1 MKKTKLPTGATDAH
15 VHVFR
20 PDVYP
25 YAADRTYTPGRIT
38 TGQLGKFLKAHDL
51 KRVVVVQPSV
61 YGTDNRAMVD
71 TLAALGRRRARGVAV
86 VDLASVS
93 DEELADLEAAGVA
106 GLRLNVT
113 TREPGDLTKALKA
126 ADRRLKGSDLHIQIY
141 APLPVV
147 VANERAIA
155 GMKRPVVLD
164 HFSGARSGHAG
175 SAEGLRVLLRLLRDG
190 PAWVKLS
197 GAYRVSLNAET
208 IWNDVAPLA
217 VALIDAAPDRL
228 VWGSDWPHT
237 GGHAGR
243 KGSSKKIEPFQKID
257 DRASITALTDWCGD
271 AKTLRRV
278 LVSNPAKL
286 YGF

>member
-1 MKKTKLPTGATDAH
+1 M
-15 VHVFR
+15 R
-20 PDVYP
+20 
-25 YAADRTYTPGRIT
+25 
-38 TGQLGKFLKAHDL
+38 
-51 KRVVVVQPSV
+51 
-61 YGTDNRAMVD
+61 
-71 TLAALGRRRARGVAV
+71 RRRARGVAV

-113 TREPGDLTKALKA
+113 TRERGDLTKALKA

-217 VALIDAAPDRL
+217 VALIDAAPCA
-228 VWGSDWPHT
+228 P
-237 GGHAGR
+237 
-243 KGSSKKIEPFQKID
+243 IF
-257 DRASITALTDWCGD
+257 
-271 AKTLRRV
+271 
-278 LVSNPAKL
+278 
-286 YGF
+286 